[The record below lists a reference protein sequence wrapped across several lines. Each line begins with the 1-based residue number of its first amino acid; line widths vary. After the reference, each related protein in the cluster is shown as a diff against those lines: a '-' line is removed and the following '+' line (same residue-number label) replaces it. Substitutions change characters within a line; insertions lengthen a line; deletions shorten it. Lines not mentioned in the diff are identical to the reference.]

1 MKIVYMYMNLFDI
14 SRNTEKS
21 ITAAEAL
28 REVFEL

>member
-1 MKIVYMYMNLFDI
+1 MKIIYMNLFDV

-21 ITAAEAL
+21 IIAAEAL

>member
-1 MKIVYMYMNLFDI
+1 MKIIYMNLFDK

>member
-1 MKIVYMYMNLFDI
+1 MKIIYMNLFDV

-21 ITAAEAL
+21 ITATEAL